1 MSQCKKI
8 KLTSKEAFGVD
19 VDNVSVYLGEIPAR
33 PLPPGVIRYLSPKAV
48 EEGMLS
54 ILHYPLYP
62 VALSPT
68 QNYTS
73 MKNALSHSAL
83 LDNGKAIIQ
92 PYQC

>member
-19 VDNVSVYLGEIPAR
+19 VDKVSVHLGEIPA
-33 PLPPGVIRYLSPKAV
+33 PPPPPGVIRYLSPEAV

-62 VALSPT
+62 VVLTPT
-68 QNYTS
+68 DKYTS
-73 MKNALSHSAL
+73 LENALSHSATP
-83 LDNGKAIIQ
+83 DNGKAIIQ
-92 PYQC
+92 PYPC